1 MTVKD
6 VWKDPVGAGI
16 ISGVVVA
23 ILVSAAGKI
32 SPASAAIFL
41 KSFPIPLWVIIIA
54 VFTLVGTLY
63 RLVTRHE
70 HPPSLETYN
79 FVPTV
84 ALISM
89 APELAPPEEKH
100 TYPLKCRIWLRNES
114 KGCIDVMLLRYEP
127 EKIQYKLFRQGVLQI
142 ELAGGAYIP
151 TDHGAD
157 RIAVLPGQ
165 NFRLWLAM
173 DETKYTMQEV
183 AGAGGQI
190 GAIVLKVNE
199 KEQRVKI

>member
-1 MTVKD
+1 MTVRD

-23 ILVSAAGKI
+23 IL
-32 SPASAAIFL
+32 L
-41 KSFPIPLWVIIIA
+41 LTSFPVPLWGIIIA
-54 VFTLVGTLY
+54 AFTLVGTLY
-63 RLVTRHE
+63 KLLTHHE
-70 HPPSLETYN
+70 PPPSLEIYN
-79 FVPTV
+79 FEPTV

-173 DETKYTMQEV
+173 DETKYTIQEV
-183 AGAGGQI
+183 AGARDQI

-199 KEQRVKI
+199 KEERVKF